1 MLKSF
6 AIYRIK
12 INIFGTAK
20 RNKEAVSKRQY
31 TVQLYWLSKDR
42 RVKSQVLRSFF
53 PSKLHFYQLK
63 NTNKVIRLATYMF
76 SLVSAASAIN
86 T

>member
-1 MLKSF
+1 MLKTF

-12 INIFGTAK
+12 INIFGTSK

-42 RVKSQVLRSFF
+42 QTCEISGIEKFF
-53 PSKLHFYQLK
+53 L
-63 NTNKVIRLATYMF
+63 
-76 SLVSAASAIN
+76 
-86 T
+86 